1 MLNNFLKEFSVKPNK
16 RTLFFYPKLNKKL
29 FLWSFDVSTSY
40 HCKAKLTL
48 TDCSRPIKK
57 SRVLS
62 SNLNL
67 PNIFW
72 EITCFSPFDR
82 QMMSTLVYSLLV
94 SQHAGNS
101 HSSLSFNLK
110 LFKMQDQ
117 LLFSPFS
124 LPNFVSTV
132 PNSQTVLFE
141 FLFTMTVIL

>member
-1 MLNNFLKEFSVKPNK
+1 MLNNFLEEFSVKPNK

-29 FLWSFDVSTSY
+29 FLWSFDVSTY

-48 TDCSRPIKK
+48 IDCSRAIKK

-72 EITCFSPFDR
+72 EITSFSPFDR
-82 QMMSTLVYSLLV
+82 KMMSTLVYSLLV
-94 SQHAGNS
+94 SPHAGNS